1 MNKIHVLP
9 IHIANQIA
17 AGEVIERPAAVVKE
31 LVENSLDAGADHIS
45 VRYQKGGKTF
55 LSIEDDGV
63 GMSTEDA
70 QLAFQRHATS
80 KLVDIQDLQQ
90 LQSFGFRGE
99 ALPSIAS
106 VAKVLLQTKNDDDP
120 HGTEVL
126 YHNGICLHHKVC
138 SRTKG
143 TCITVTD
150 LFANVPARRRF
161 LKSDTTESWHI
172 QQILLASALVQ
183 QQVYFEVFDG
193 HRKLFSSPAQSLW
206 SQRCADLF
214 EANLAEELFDVGD
227 QEEGVSIQGAF
238 LKPGNSHFHHK
249 TIWTFMNR
257 RWVISRFLQA
267 IITEAYHEHLPMGRN
282 PVAFLNISLDPSLID
297 INVHPQKKEVRF
309 RNERSLRQIL
319 NAMLHRALPQHASV
333 SVNRSFEE
341 SSPHSSIDHHPP
353 SSSSYSCY
361 EHNLGD
367 KSTIPSA
374 SGDISYR
381 QHHSGG
387 TFFPHALTLRETQIP
402 FQSTPLYAQASAFT
416 EVSEHSSSHWK
427 FIGTLRSTYAL
438 FESPSGL
445 IILHYRAAQERI
457 FYEELWPKMLEL
469 KTCQELLIP
478 IVIPSAEDK
487 EKHNRCLHLLQEHEW
502 DCHLDAQEE
511 CIISGIPSW
520 MDPDKAAT
528 YVQCLWIS
536 EDVTRDPES
545 YEHSLCRHYPHASIS
560 ESTSSEIEAVAERL
574 LSCQQPL
581 MTAHGKPTYYE
592 IPFQDIQKRF

>member
-17 AGEVIERPAAVVKE
+17 AGEVVERPAAVVKE
-31 LVENSLDAGADHIS
+31 LVENSLDAGADRITIH
-45 VRYQKGGKTF
+45 YQKGGKTF
-55 LSIEDDGV
+55 LSIEDNGI
-63 GMSTEDA
+63 GMSAEDA
-70 QLAFQRHATS
+70 SLAFQRHATS

-106 VAKVLLQTKNDDDP
+106 VAKILLQTKNDDDP
-120 HGTEVL
+120 HGTEIL
-126 YHNGICLHHKVC
+126 YHNGICLHHKTC
-138 SRTKG
+138 SRSRG
-143 TCITVTD
+143 SCITVTD

-172 QQILLASALVQ
+172 QQTLLASALVQ

-214 EANLAEELFDVGD
+214 ETNFAEELFDVGD
-227 QEEGVSIQGAF
+227 QEEAVSIQGAL

-249 TIWTFMNR
+249 TIWTFINR

-267 IITEAYHEHLPMGRN
+267 IITEAYHELLPMGRN
-282 PVAFLNISLDPSLID
+282 PVAFLNISLDPSLVD
-297 INVHPQKKEVRF
+297 VNVHPQKKEVRF

-319 NAMLHRALPQHASV
+319 NAMLRRALPQHPSV
-333 SVNRSFEE
+333 SVNRSFKE
-341 SSPHSSIDHHPP
+341 SLPNSSIGHRLPNPSFHPRYGHDLDDQ
-353 SSSSYSCY
+353 SQ
-361 EHNLGD
+361 
-367 KSTIPSA
+367 IPPA

-381 QHHSGG
+381 QNYPSA
-387 TFFPHALTLRETQIP
+387 TSSPHALTLRETQVP
-402 FQSTPLYAQASAFT
+402 FQSTPLYAQSSAFT
-416 EVSEHSSSHWK
+416 EGNEGTSSHWK

-438 FESPSGL
+438 FELLSGL

-457 FYEELWPKMLEL
+457 FYEELQQKTLEPKTFQ
-469 KTCQELLIP
+469 KLLIP

-487 EKHNRCLHLLQEHEW
+487 DRHRCCLYLLQEHGW
-502 DCHLDAQEE
+502 DCHLNAQEE
-511 CIISGIPSW
+511 CIISSIPSW

-528 YVQCLWIS
+528 YIQCLWTS
-536 EDVTRDPES
+536 EGIARDPES
-545 YEHSLCRHYPHASIS
+545 YEHSLCRYYPHSSIS
-560 ESTSSEIEAVAERL
+560 ESTASEIEAVAERL
-574 LSCQQPL
+574 LLCQQPL

>member
-1 MNKIHVLP
+1 MNKIQVLP

-17 AGEVIERPAAVVKE
+17 AGEVIERPAAVIKE
-31 LVENSLDAGADHIS
+31 LVENSLDADADH
-45 VRYQKGGKTF
+45 VTVHYQKGGKTF
-55 LSIEDDGV
+55 LSVEDNGI
-63 GMSTEDA
+63 GMSAEDA

-126 YHNGICLHHKVC
+126 YHNGTCLHHKVC
-138 SRTKG
+138 SRSKG

-193 HRKLFSSPAQSLW
+193 HRKLFVSPAQSLW

-214 EANLAEELFDVGD
+214 EANFAEELFDIGD
-227 QEEGVSIQGAF
+227 QEEDVSIQGAL

-249 TIWTFMNR
+249 TIWIFINR
-257 RWVISRFLQA
+257 RWVISRFLQTV
-267 IITEAYHEHLPMGRN
+267 ISEAYHEHLPVGRN
-282 PVAFLNISLDPSLID
+282 PVAFLNISLDPSLVD

-333 SVNRSFEE
+333 SANRSFEE
-341 SSPHSSIDHHPP
+341 SSQNDSIGHHLPNSSFHPH
-353 SSSSYSCY
+353 Y
-361 EHNLGD
+361 EPGD
-367 KSTIPSA
+367 KSIIPVA

-387 TFFPHALTLRETQIP
+387 IPFPHALTLRETQVP
-402 FQSTPLYAQASAFT
+402 FQSIPLYAQPSALMEGHEST
-416 EVSEHSSSHWK
+416 SSRWK
-427 FIGTLRSTYAL
+427 FIGTLRSIYAL
-438 FESPSGL
+438 FESLNGL

-457 FYEELWPKMLEL
+457 FYEELRRKTLEPK
-469 KTCQELLIP
+469 TRQELLIP
-478 IVIPSAEDK
+478 IVIPPTEDEDRHK
-487 EKHNRCLHLLQEHEW
+487 RCLHLLQEHEW
-502 DCHLDAQEE
+502 DCHLNAREE

-528 YVQCLWIS
+528 YAQCLWIS
-536 EDVTRDPES
+536 EDATRDPES
-545 YEHSLCRHYPHASIS
+545 YEHSLCKHYPHISIS
-560 ESTSSEIEAVAERL
+560 ESTLPEIEAMAERL